1 MYFVMR
7 YLGRIDG
14 VFVLDGFQKETL
26 NEAKHQFH
34 NVMNTY
40 AYGQNESY
48 DFVMCEVKATD
59 GRTVM
64 LEVDDRRPVP
74 EPSPEP
80 QPEPEPEETE

>member
-7 YLGRIDG
+7 YLGRNDG

-40 AYGQNESY
+40 AYGQNENY
-48 DFVMCEVKATD
+48 NFVMCEVKALN
-59 GRTVM
+59 GNIIVGP
-64 LEVDDRRPVP
+64 EVDDRRPVP
-74 EPSPEP
+74 EP
-80 QPEPEPEETE
+80 EPEPEVEEN

>member
-7 YLGRIDG
+7 YLGRNDG

-40 AYGQNESY
+40 AYGQNENY
-48 DFVMCEVKATD
+48 NFVMCEVKAMD

-64 LEVDDRRPVP
+64 LEVDDRRPA
-74 EPSPEP
+74 
-80 QPEPEPEETE
+80 PEPEPEAAEE